1 MNGPDGGQCGRR
13 SVRRRAQRHGV
24 GRHAA
29 RRHACASSARRH
41 ARPGTR
47 PASAVGTATR
57 PPGVVCMR
65 ATVPA
70 CAPPGKGHRIPSHE
84 EDERNAVQ
92 RPHRERT
99 QATRGRTL
107 VTQGRTVVPRS
118 RAVVPRGRALVGRGR
133 AVVPRGR
140 TVVIASD
147 SGRRSAPPGCPA
159 WSCPTALGRQPG
171 WGRHPRRPARRSSR
185 GPHRSGS
192 LWRRPDETT
201 RANSTP
207 RATAR
212 VSDDQGETA
221 PGGVGGGAAS
231 WRAWREPRGTSGGW

>member
-1 MNGPDGGQCGRR
+1 MRKPCAGGEVVKGPDGGRGGRR

-47 PASAVGTATR
+47 PASAAGTATR

-70 CAPPGKGHRIPSHE
+70 CAPPGKGHHDPSHE

-133 AVVPRGR
+133 AVVTRGR
-140 TVVIASD
+140 TLVPRSRAVVTASD
-147 SGRRSAPPGCPA
+147 SGRQSPLPGCPA
-159 WSCPTALGRQPG
+159 CSCPTAVGRQPG
-171 WGRHPRRPARRSSR
+171 SGRRPTRSGSRSSQ
-185 GPHRSGS
+185 GPHRPAPSGEGPT
-192 LWRRPDETT
+192 RRGG
-201 RANSTP
+201 RARHREQS
-207 RATAR
+207 
-212 VSDDQGETA
+212 
-221 PGGVGGGAAS
+221 PG
-231 WRAWREPRGTSGGW
+231 

>member
-1 MNGPDGGQCGRR
+1 VNGPDGGQCGRR

-47 PASAVGTATR
+47 PASAAGTATR

-118 RAVVPRGRALVGRGR
+118 RAVVPRSRALVGRGRALVGRGRALVGRGRALVGRGR

-192 LWRRPDETT
+192 PWRRPDETT
-201 RANSTP
+201 RANSTT
-207 RATAR
+207 RAVAR
-212 VSDDQGETA
+212 VSHDQGET
-221 PGGVGGGAAS
+221 
-231 WRAWREPRGTSGGW
+231 T